1 MSIIRGLTAGLV
13 GLTLLLSGC
22 SSAPT
27 NVSADIPLV
36 SASGVRLIDTQS
48 VAVPQGNITS
58 GSQLQ
63 LEGNLYLVG
72 NSYTSASGLTCRNLK
87 PLAAMT
93 ASRAICQRDGQWQML
108 APLITHTNSK

>member
-36 SASGVRLIDTQS
+36 SGSGVRLVDTQK
-48 VAVPQGNITS
+48 VAVPQGNLTT

-63 LEGNLYLVG
+63 LAGNLYLVG
-72 NSYTSASGLTCRNLK
+72 NSYTSASGLNCKNLK
-87 PLAAMT
+87 PVAAMT
-93 ASRAICQRDGQWQML
+93 AARAICQRDGQWQML
-108 APLITHTNSK
+108 APLITHTNTK